1 MKVWTEFLM
10 PHLMLAPIMLP
21 MLTAALM
28 LFLGEERQRLKLG
41 MNLLSTVLGLSIV
54 IMLLGWTNQSGAAAT
69 MAVYMPGN
77 WPAPFGIA
85 LALDRLSAL
94 MLLVIYLV
102 AMAALVFSAAR
113 GHKAGVHFHPLFQLQ
128 LMGLSGAF
136 LTADLFNLFV
146 FFEIM
151 LAASYGLL
159 LHGSGS
165 TRIQSG
171 LHYIAINL
179 VASSLFL
186 IGVSMLYGITG
197 TLNMADLARAI
208 PQVHEADRGLLHAAV
223 GVLGTAF
230 LIKAAMWPLN
240 FWLVPAYSAAIAPSA
255 ALFAVMTKVGVYVI
269 LRLWTLLFSS
279 EAGESAL
286 FGGNWL
292 IVGGMVTMV
301 FGAIGM
307 LGSQRLTHLA
317 GFAAILSSGTLLA
330 ATGFGQNLLTAGLL
344 YYLPGSTLAVA
355 ALFLIADVVD
365 RWRADDEEGEPYED
379 NEAPFLNAELLPSEG
394 FNLDDDEELLIG
406 RAVPAAAAFIGV
418 SFMVCTLLIA
428 GLPPLSGFVGK
439 FAMLTTLLNPLGLST
454 SNGVQPGWQGWTMV
468 ALLIITGLMALIA
481 LTRAGI
487 RHFWA
492 NPEQSAP
499 SLKISEGLPI
509 AALLLCC
516 VVLTIKADAVMRYTL
531 RAANALHSPDVYV
544 STVIGQT
551 PVPAPAE
558 KKSQEAAGPE
568 AAAREA
574 AREMQAEPVPGI
586 SGTEESQ
593 ETAVSSPDITSALNS
608 ARKEG
613 AKP

>member
-1 MKVWTEFLM
+1 MTGWTEFLM

-21 MLTAALM
+21 MFTAALM
-28 LFLGEERQRLKLG
+28 LFMGEERQRLKLG
-41 MNLLSTVLGLSIV
+41 MNILSTTVGLLLV
-54 IMLLGWTNQSGAAAT
+54 IMLLGWTNQSGATAT

-94 MLLVIYLV
+94 MLLVIYVV
-102 AMAALVFSAAR
+102 ALAALVFSAAR

-159 LHGSGS
+159 LHGSGR
-165 TRIQSG
+165 TRIQAG

-208 PQVHEADRGLLHAAV
+208 PLVHEADRGLLHAAV

-301 FGAIGM
+301 YGAIGM

-365 RWRADDEEGEPYED
+365 RWRVDEEAGEPYED
-379 NEAPFLNAELLPSEG
+379 EEAPFLNAELLPTEG
-394 FNLDDDEELLIG
+394 FNLDEDEELLIG

-418 SFMVCTLLIA
+418 SFMICTLLIS

-439 FAMLTTLLNPLGLST
+439 FAMLTTLLNPLGLGT
-454 SNGVQPGWQGWTMV
+454 SNGIQAGWQGWAMV
-468 ALLIITGLMALIA
+468 ALLIVTGLMALIA

-499 SLKISEGLPI
+499 SLKVAEGLSI

-516 VVLTIKADAVMRYTL
+516 VALTVKADDVMRYTQ

-544 STVIGQT
+544 STVMGQT
-551 PVPAPAE
+551 PVPAPKDKKALDAE
-558 KKSQEAAGPE
+558 SPE
-568 AAAREA
+568 AAARAA
-574 AREMQAEPVPGI
+574 AREMQDEPAPGIAEP
-586 SGTEESQ
+586 ES
-593 ETAVSSPDITSALNS
+593 ESAESLPTL

-613 AKP
+613 GQS

>member
-1 MKVWTEFLM
+1 MKEWTEFLM

-21 MLTAALM
+21 MFMAALM
-28 LFLGEERQRLKLG
+28 LFMGEERQRLKLG
-41 MNLLSTVLGLSIV
+41 MNLLSTALGLFIV

-165 TRIQSG
+165 TRIQAG

-208 PQVHEADRGLLHAAV
+208 PQVHDADRGLLHAAV

-240 FWLVPAYSAAIAPSA
+240 FWLVPAYSAATAPSA

-301 FGAIGM
+301 YGAIGM

-365 RWRADDEEGEPYED
+365 RWRADDEAGEPYED

-394 FNLDDDEELLIG
+394 FNLDEEEELLIG
-406 RAVPAAAAFIGV
+406 RAVPAAAAFIGL

-439 FAMLTTLLNPLGLST
+439 FAMLTTLLNPLGLIT
-454 SNGVQPGWQGWTMV
+454 SNGVEAGWQGWTMV

-499 SLKISEGLPI
+499 SLKVAEGLPI

-516 VVLTIKADAVMRYTL
+516 VAMTVKADAVMRYTL

-544 STVIGQT
+544 STVIGQP
-551 PVPAPAE
+551 PVPAPKE
-558 KKSQEAAGPE
+558 KKALEAAGPE

-586 SGTEESQ
+586 AGSEENQ
-593 ETAVSSPDITSALNS
+593 GADALRPSAQNS
-608 ARKEG
+608 AQKEG
-613 AKP
+613 TQP

>member
-1 MKVWTEFLM
+1 MTAWIEYLM
-10 PHLMLAPIMLP
+10 PHLMLAPILLP

-28 LFLGEERQRLKLG
+28 LFLREERQRLKLG
-41 MNLLSTVLGLSIV
+41 MNILSTTISLVIV
-54 IMLLGWTNQSGAAAT
+54 VMLLGWTNQAGSSVT
-69 MAVYMPGN
+69 MSVYMPGN

-85 LALDRLSAL
+85 LAMDRLTAL
-94 MLLVIYLV
+94 MLLVTYVV
-102 AMAALVFSAAR
+102 ALASLVFSAAR
-113 GHKAGVHFHPLFQLQ
+113 WHKAGVHFHPLFQLQ

-136 LTADLFNLFV
+136 ITADLFNLFV

-179 VASSLFL
+179 AASSLFL

-208 PQVHEADRGLLHAAV
+208 PLVQDADRGLLHAAA

-230 LIKAAMWPLN
+230 LIKAALWPLN
-240 FWLVPAYSAAIAPSA
+240 FWLVPAYSAATAPVG
-255 ALFAVMTKVGVYVI
+255 ALFALMTKVGVYVI

-279 EAGESAL
+279 EAGASAL
-286 FGGNWL
+286 FGGTWL
-292 IVGGMVTMV
+292 IVGGMLTMA

-330 ATGFGQNLLTAGLL
+330 ATGFGQNLLTSGLL

-355 ALFLIADVVD
+355 SLFLIADVVD
-365 RWRADDEEGEPYED
+365 RWRTAEEEGEPYED
-379 NEAPFLNAELLPSEG
+379 DEAPFLNAELLPSEG
-394 FNLDDDEELLIG
+394 FNLDDEEELLIG
-406 RAVPAAAAFIGV
+406 RAFPAAAAFLGL
-418 SFMVCTLLIA
+418 SFMACTLLIS
-428 GLPPLSGFVGK
+428 GLPPLAGFLGK
-439 FAMLTTLLNPLGLST
+439 FAMLTSLLNPLGMGMSA
-454 SNGVQPGWQGWTMV
+454 GVNPGVLGWGMV
-468 ALLIITGLMALIA
+468 ALLIITGLMALLA

-492 NPEQSAP
+492 NPETNAP
-499 SLKISEGLPI
+499 SLKVAEGLPI

-516 VVLTIKADAVMRYTL
+516 VALSVKADDVMRYTQ

-544 STVIGQT
+544 RTVMGLE
-551 PVPAPAE
+551 PVPAPKQ
-558 KKSQEAAGPE
+558 KKAQEAAGPE
-568 AAAREA
+568 AAARA
-574 AREMQAEPVPGI
+574 AAQEMQAEPVPGI
-586 SGTEESQ
+586 GEES
-593 ETAVSSPDITSALNS
+593 ESSEDAKPTSAANQ
-608 ARKEG
+608 KEETRL
-613 AKP
+613 

>member
-1 MKVWTEFLM
+1 MTGWTEFLM

-21 MLTAALM
+21 MFTAALM
-28 LFLGEERQRLKLG
+28 MFLGEERQRLKLG
-41 MNLLSTVLGLSIV
+41 MNLLSTAVGLFIV
-54 IMLLGWTNQSGAAAT
+54 VMLLGWTNQSGATAT

-94 MLLVIYLV
+94 MLLVVYVV

-159 LHGSGS
+159 LHGSGR
-165 TRIQSG
+165 TRIQAG

-286 FGGNWL
+286 FGGSWL
-292 IVGGMVTMV
+292 MVGGMLTMV
-301 FGAIGM
+301 YGAIGM

-365 RWRADDEEGEPYED
+365 RWRVDEEAGEPYED
-379 NEAPFLNAELLPSEG
+379 EEAPFLNAELLPTEG
-394 FNLDDDEELLIG
+394 FNLDEDEELLIG
-406 RAVPAAAAFIGV
+406 RAVPAAAAFIGL
-418 SFMVCTLLIA
+418 SFMVCTLLIS

-454 SNGVQPGWQGWTMV
+454 SNGVQAGWQGWTMV
-468 ALLIITGLMALIA
+468 ALLIITGLLALIA

-499 SLKISEGLPI
+499 SLKVAEGLPI
-509 AALLLCC
+509 AGLLLCC
-516 VVLTIKADAVMRYTL
+516 VALTVKADDVMRYTL

-544 STVIGQT
+544 STVMGQS
-551 PVPAPAE
+551 PVPAPKE
-558 KKSQEAAGPE
+558 KKALEEGGVE
-568 AAAREA
+568 AAARAA
-574 AREMQAEPVPGI
+574 AREMQEEPAPGIAEP
-586 SGTEESQ
+586 ESQ
-593 ETAVSSPDITSALNS
+593 DASEPQAA
-608 ARKEG
+608 AGQKEG
-613 AKP
+613 TKP